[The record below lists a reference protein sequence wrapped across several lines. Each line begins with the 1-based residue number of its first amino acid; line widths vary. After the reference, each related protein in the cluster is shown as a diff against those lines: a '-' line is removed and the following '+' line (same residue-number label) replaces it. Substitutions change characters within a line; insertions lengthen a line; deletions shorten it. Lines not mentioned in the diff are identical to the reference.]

1 MPEKATSPM
10 VRHLP
15 LTKFRSQ
22 LGSVI
27 RRVHRNKEYV
37 VLERD
42 GMPVAAI
49 MDIDEFD
56 DYIELSDPV
65 VQREIALSRQEFRD
79 GKGRPADELLDE
91 LRKEHDKI
99 HGPA

>member
-22 LGSVI
+22 LGTVI
-27 RRVHRNKEYV
+27 QRIHRDKEYV

-42 GMPVAAI
+42 GMPVAAV
-49 MDIDEFD
+49 MDIDEFE
-56 DYIELSDPV
+56 DYLELNDPV
-65 VQREIALSRQEFRD
+65 VQREIELSRKDYEA
-79 GKGRPADELLDE
+79 GRVVDARELLEE
-91 LRKEHDKI
+91 LRALQKKV
-99 HGPA
+99 HGLA

>member
-1 MPEKATSPM
+1 MPEKATSPL

-22 LGSVI
+22 LGKVI
-27 RRVHRNKEYV
+27 RRVHRDKEYV

-49 MDIDEFD
+49 MDIDEFE
-56 DYIELSDPV
+56 DYLELSDPV
-65 VQREIALSRQEFRD
+65 VQHEIELSREDFEA
-79 GKGRPADELLDE
+79 GRVGDADELSKE
-91 LRKEHDKI
+91 L
-99 HGPA
+99 HGIATKASPDR

>member
-22 LGSVI
+22 LGTVI
-27 RRVHRNKEYV
+27 QRIHRDKEYV

-49 MDIDEFD
+49 MDIDEFE
-56 DYIELSDPV
+56 DYLELNDPV
-65 VQREIALSRQEFRD
+65 VQREIELSRKDYEA
-79 GKGRPADELLDE
+79 GRVVDARELLKE
-91 LRKEHDKI
+91 LRALQKKV
-99 HGPA
+99 HGLA